1 MATTTHRSRGHTVG
15 ATLMN
20 VHLTGSDLMTGGAF
34 GIENN
39 LAMTL
44 VAVAADVPVAA

>member
-1 MATTTHRSRGHTVG
+1 
-15 ATLMN
+15 MN

-34 GIENN
+34 GIENH
-39 LAMTL
+39 LTMTLVAL